1 MMMKLFTTPASSF
14 VRKVTVTIRELGL
27 ESRVELVPT
36 RWPHTWG
43 THTVP
48 FRPDFADAT
57 PVGRIPAMITDN
69 GLRLCD
75 SSVICEYLNAE
86 HGGYRLC
93 PATGKERWRIHAVIS
108 LANAVLE
115 AQAARRAETLR
126 AKSDKPAEYSQ
137 DFVDKMLARQDRCY
151 RALDAMVAEFPA
163 APDLGQIAV
172 GAACGISD
180 FRFADVWRPSYP
192 NLARWYESFR
202 QRPSMRATEP
212 AETPT
217 EPDSTVPAAR

>member
-1 MMMKLFTTPASSF
+1 MMRLFTTPASSF
-14 VRKVTVTIRELGL
+14 VRKCTVTILELGIDHL
-27 ESRVELVPT
+27 VERVPT

-48 FRPDFADAT
+48 FRPEFADAT
-57 PVGRIPAMITDN
+57 PIGRIPALVTDD

-86 HGGYRLC
+86 HGDYRLC
-93 PATGKERWRIHAVIS
+93 PPSGSERWRILAVIS
-108 LANAVLE
+108 IANGILE
-115 AQAARRAETLR
+115 AQAFRRAETLR
-126 AKSDKPAEYSQ
+126 QKSDKPQEYSQ

-151 RALDAMVAEFPA
+151 RMLDDMVEQFPA
-163 APDLGQIAV
+163 PPDLGQIAV

-180 FRFADVWRPSYP
+180 FRFHDVWRPHYP
-192 NLARWYESFR
+192 KLARWYEVFR
-202 QRPSMRATEP
+202 ERPAMRATEP

-217 EPDSTVPAAR
+217 EPDATGVPAR

>member
-1 MMMKLFTTPASSF
+1 MKLFTTPASSF
-14 VRKVTVTIRELGL
+14 VRKVTVTIRELGI
-27 ESRVELVPT
+27 ESQVELVPT

-48 FRPDFADAT
+48 FRADFADAT
-57 PVGRIPAMITDN
+57 PVGRIPALVTDD

-75 SSVICEYLNAE
+75 SSVICEYLNAD
-86 HGGYRLC
+86 HGDYRLC
-93 PATGKERWRIHAVIS
+93 PATGGERWRILAVVSI
-108 LANAVLE
+108 ANAVLE

-137 DFVDKMLARQDRCY
+137 DFVDKMIARQDRCY
-151 RALDAMVAEFPA
+151 RVLDGMIGEFPPGA
-163 APDLGQIAV
+163 DLGQIAV

-180 FRFADVWRPSYP
+180 FRFHDVWRPLYP
-192 NLARWYESFR
+192 RLADWYAGFR
-202 QRPSMRATEP
+202 ERPSMRATEP

-217 EPDSTVPAAR
+217 QPDDRNPSTS

>member
-1 MMMKLFTTPASSF
+1 MMRLFTTPASSF
-14 VRKVTVTIRELGL
+14 VRKVTVTIKELSIERL
-27 ESRVELVPT
+27 VELVPT

-43 THTVP
+43 TRTVP
-48 FRPDFADAT
+48 FRADFADAT
-57 PVGRIPAMITDN
+57 PIGRIPALITDA

-86 HGGYRLC
+86 YGDYRLC
-93 PATGKERWRIHAVIS
+93 PPKGSERWRILAVIS
-108 LANAVLE
+108 IANGILE

-126 AKSDKPAEYSQ
+126 LKSDKPAEYSQ
-137 DFVDKMLARQDRCY
+137 DFVDKMIARQDRCY
-151 RALDAMVAEFPA
+151 RALEAMVTDFPA

-180 FRFADVWRPSYP
+180 FRFRDVWRPHYP
-192 NLARWYESFR
+192 KLARWYEGFR
-202 QRPSMRATEP
+202 ERPSMRATEP

-217 EPDSTVPAAR
+217 EADEAGDGAR